1 MRSDIL
7 NEKNEFKLGTI
18 ITIFNLPN
26 VKKDIA
32 LFSIEGYDRKDM
44 ASLEV
49 AYINKGSDGYDYLEE
64 IEDEKTLAA
73 AMKVVKKVIENIK

>member
-1 MRSDIL
+1 
-7 NEKNEFKLGTI
+7 
-18 ITIFNLPN
+18 
-26 VKKDIA
+26 
-32 LFSIEGYDRKDM
+32 M

>member
-1 MRSDIL
+1 MKFDIL

-49 AYINKGSDGYDYLEE
+49 AFITTGSDGYDYLEE

-73 AMKVVKKVIENIK
+73 AMKVVKKVI